1 MKLRDWNDT
10 GAHIVLER
18 AAGPGEEA
26 DSGRRTVFLLEST
39 LDLAGGDPPPVVKI
53 APGSPFRYEPVDP
66 VATVVLDL
74 RDRGAREMAE
84 DYARKVHDDDP
95 ALAHAIF
102 ARLAASKMAFDVH
115 QSAMLNRTLEG
126 PPVAMT

>member
-1 MKLRDWNDT
+1 MKPRDWNDAGT
-10 GAHIVLER
+10 HIVLER
-18 AAGPGEEA
+18 IAGPGEGAEP
-26 DSGRRTVFLLEST
+26 DRRTVFLLEST

-53 APGSPFRYEPVDP
+53 APGSPFGYEPVDP
-66 VATVVLDL
+66 VA
-74 RDRGAREMAE
+74 AE

-102 ARLAASKMAFDVH
+102 ARLAASKPAFDVH

-126 PPVAMT
+126 PPVATT

>member
-1 MKLRDWNDT
+1 MKPRDWNDT

-18 AAGPGEEA
+18 AAGSGEEA

-53 APGSPFRYEPVDP
+53 APGSPSSYEPVDP

>member
-1 MKLRDWNDT
+1 MKPRDWNNAGT
-10 GAHIVLER
+10 HIVLER

-26 DSGRRTVFLLEST
+26 EPGRRTVFLFERMF
-39 LDLAGGDPPPVVKI
+39 DPAGGDQPPVIKLF
-53 APGSPFRYEPVDP
+53 PGSPSTYEPVDP

-74 RDRGAREMAE
+74 RDRGARELAE

-102 ARLAASKMAFDVH
+102 TRLGASKLAFDVH